1 MEAVP
6 RLPMLGFELKT
17 SAESVEFGPKLRQ
30 YIRDHYNENPDSYS
44 TEIHE
49 LEALR
54 ASATHAPHDFTGCST
69 LKKYYCQLHFLLSRF
84 PLGENPSIAITFN
97 WYDIYSSVVYNVND
111 IKYEMACIL
120 YNIGALHTDLGAM
133 DARNTPD
140 GMKISCTHFQCAAWA
155 FQHLRETYPQPSE
168 SDLSP
173 TLLTFMY
180 NVALAQAQECILE
193 KSMTDNRKPTIIA
206 KVAMQVVEYLK
217 AAMKSVWSSKSS
229 DTVVTDIVG
238 SRKLKMWRR
247 YCEFKMS
254 YHGAVALLYQ
264 GMQAE
269 EQQKMGERLAYYQA
283 AVDTLSEASK
293 IAKNLE
299 QQELI
304 AESLTFSNDVMG
316 GKLTAAQ
323 KENEFV
329 YHEKVPPISSLPE
342 VKGASLVKGIP
353 FSVTDPE
360 VAGQDIFI
368 KLVPLEAHQASS
380 MYSEEKAKLLRR
392 IGTTIQEK
400 NEELETYLASMQ
412 LDSLA
417 LDSGSENLPQE
428 LIECCA
434 DLNASNGVKKLK
446 DIMAKISSFYHDI
459 NASLD
464 DIKRVIEEEDM
475 KEKEFLTMMGKRAP
489 SMIIGELKREA
500 NKYREAHQSA
510 QDNNTALHRA
520 ITTHLANLQLLCNP
534 LDQVAAAIPSVAS
547 VEVQGDPT
555 AKQEVKRLLG
565 KVSEMQAQRAKWE
578 SQLRSDIQDD
588 DVTKQLVTSQDD
600 KEDFFKNEL
609 KKHDKL
615 VSLLDQNMAAQANIL
630 QALSEANAAFATTRR
645 LTNQV
650 QAQRTETISSLLAS
664 YNAYL
669 NILKKAEDAQEF
681 YHKLEGQVNKL
692 ASRVKSVCRVQDEE
706 REDVLS
712 ANVKKFTGGSVVP
725 KTGGPSMPGKSSN
738 LDAGVSTASGPKL
751 KDFLQHMKGGGMSIS
766 SGMLPGVIPAATPQ
780 IQPGIP
786 GYGYSDPSGSY
797 TSSMRPAPLGSEQND
812 PLTSCSGQGVG
823 SYTGSYS
830 SQASAYRPSAPSP
843 APSPAPLSA
852 ASPYKTPVT
861 AAPHSAHG
869 QYYPQQGGTPTYSA
883 NAGVTGYP
891 PVPSSTPMSSTQSAA
906 YSSALNAPSTGTTT
920 VSQPI
925 NYPVSQAGTRHP
937 HQYGYN
943 VPYQHYG
950 YQNVPGMTHAT
961 PAVPSSVH
969 SPHGMPQGS
978 PIHGGTA
985 DGCDKSVSRLPQYG
999 YGPGYSVT
1007 SSSNFNVNTVT
1018 SMASGSICSSTSSGS
1033 TPQMSRPVSTGQ
1045 TSNMSQGYYGY
1056 YPQQQSTTSTPS
1068 IPTTAPVSTSQVG
1081 TQPTP
1086 TSTQAYPQYP
1096 YQYPQTQA
1104 NTAVSAMYNQAGSNQ
1119 FSYVNQD
1126 GSSYKGQTATTQA
1139 SNLYSNQGVNYS
1151 SASYSSPVYNAGV
1164 YSSQPSTMSSVQS
1177 GGILPTTNTL
1187 AYASQGGS
1195 QWNMYSSYPQAGISS
1210 SSTSQ
1215 AGTAHTVTSMS
1226 SASSSTHSE
1235 KITADGMKLTTTTQN
1250 SLPGGSQMAQT
1261 PSQYS
1266 QAREFNQSYNQSMMW
1281 AQYGDQ
1287 QQYQHP
1293 QQNPS
1298 PSLQQYPQQ
1307 QLHPRQTQHP
1317 LQPQPPQPPQQPL
1330 KPQPPQPPQQPL
1342 QPQPP
1347 QPPQQPLQPQPL
1359 QALSKQGANASSVS
1373 TGASVSSVTTG
1384 ISNLDLLSGIELTSP
1399 PTSQWSPLTPQPA
1412 GTRQSSES
1420 TSSGGGSSAQSGAAP
1435 DITSTAAA
1443 TSQITPVT
1451 GGNLPNVVSSNTA
1464 ALNTATNTSATVSS
1478 SILDLAVLAK
1488 NRKPTVVDPLSD
1500 DEKLQKLADE
1510 TERLSKIV
1518 EGLDRKSLNGPTNL
1532 ELKWK
1537 ELVEV
1542 VEKECGEL
1550 KVSVARCYPLKNR
1563 FADILPYD
1571 HTRVTL
1577 PSARDDYINASF
1589 VQLKSTEESFP
1600 LILTQAP
1607 MSATCVDFWT
1617 MVWEQQV
1624 EIIVCLNSDA
1634 EVKGQVYLPSE
1645 TASSV
1650 DYGHFIVVLHSCRQA
1665 GSPVSLQ
1672 RVLHVTQRTSKV
1684 TRVIIHLQFLGWP
1697 PSAMPENPSL
1707 LLQFLV
1713 EVHTFQRQQRNKL
1726 RPILIHCVPGLGR
1739 SGVLTVLSAFM
1750 KEIHSSGNLLDL
1762 TSLVVELSR
1771 QRRGGVQDKE
1781 HLHFLFSAALYYAQ
1795 DVLMKRGILTN
1806 KATFEEGPREKT
1818 HVRHPSA
1825 DLLSSYDLS
1834 RLKSKLGLDQEGGRF
1849 GSEDEHSRSNSAAS
1863 LLSNGSSTS
1872 VEQLK
1877 DVQKDQ
1883 DKETVALIAPSG
1895 VSSGGGGGEVEADGS
1910 VGSSGGSALD
1920 INSSN
1925 QPAKST
1931 GSGILDANFSSLPP
1945 SLAASLDPQQFKLD
1959 PPIPGKP
1966 NKITKDSFE
1975 NPSGALK
1982 KTDDPADPFSG
1993 LDPLWSHKRS

>member
-6 RLPMLGFELKT
+6 RLPMLGFELK
-17 SAESVEFGPKLRQ
+17 SSVESVEFGPKLRQ
-30 YIRDHYNENPDSYS
+30 YIRDHYNEDPDSYS

-54 ASATHAPHDFTGCST
+54 VSATHAPHDFTGCSI
-69 LKKYYCQLHFLLSRF
+69 LKKYYCQLHFILSRF
-84 PLGENPSIAITFN
+84 PLSENPSISITFN
-97 WYDIYSSVVYNVND
+97 WYDLYSSVVYNVTD

-155 FQHLRETYPQPSE
+155 FQHLRETYPQPRE

-206 KVAMQVVEYLK
+206 KVAMQVVEYLR
-217 AAMKSVWSSKSS
+217 AAMKSLWSGKST
-229 DTVVTDIVG
+229 DAVVTEIVG
-238 SRKLKMWRR
+238 SRKLKMWHR
-247 YCEFKMS
+247 YCEFKMT
-254 YHGAVALLYQ
+254 YHSAVALLYQ

-283 AVDTLSEASK
+283 AVDTLNEASK

-304 AESLTFSNDVMG
+304 TESLTFSHDVMG

-380 MYSEEKAKLLRR
+380 MYSEEKAKLLRH
-392 IGTTIQEK
+392 IGSSIQEK

-417 LDSGSENLPQE
+417 LDSASETLPQE
-428 LIECCA
+428 LIESCA
-434 DLNASNGVKKLK
+434 DLNASNGIKKLK

-459 NASLD
+459 NASLED
-464 DIKRVIEEEDM
+464 TKRLLEEED
-475 KEKEFLTMMGKRAP
+475 EREREFLAMMGKRAP
-489 SMIIGELKREA
+489 NMIIGELKREA

-520 ITTHLANLQLLCNP
+520 ITTHMANLQLLSKP
-534 LDQVAAAIPSVAS
+534 LEQVAAAIPSVAS

-565 KVSEMQAQRAKWE
+565 KVSEMQAQRSKWE
-578 SQLRSDIQDD
+578 SQLRADIQAD

-600 KEDFFKNEL
+600 MEDFFQNEL

-615 VSLLDQNMAAQANIL
+615 VSLLEQNMAAQGNIL
-630 QALSEANAAFATTRR
+630 QALSEANAAYATTRR

-664 YNAYL
+664 YNAYI
-669 NILKKAEDAQEF
+669 NILKKAEDAEEF

-706 REDVLS
+706 REEVLS
-712 ANVKKFTGGSVVP
+712 ANVKKFTGSSVASKAP
-725 KTGGPSMPGKSSN
+725 GGPMVSGQIPN
-738 LDAGVSTASGPKL
+738 LDAGASTASGPKL
-751 KDFLQHMKGGGMSIS
+751 KDFLQHMKGGGMGVS
-766 SGMLPGVIPAATPQ
+766 SGMHSGMTAASVQ
-780 IQPGIP
+780 VQPGAP
-786 GYGYSDPSGSY
+786 GYVYSNQSSAY

-812 PLTSCSGQGVG
+812 PLTSCSG
-823 SYTGSYS
+823 YTGSYS
-830 SQASAYRPSAPSP
+830 SQASAYHPSAPSP
-843 APSPAPLSA
+843 APSPAPQCTG
-852 ASPYKTPVT
+852 SPFKMPVT
-861 AAPHSAHG
+861 ASPHHTPG
-869 QYYPQQGGTPTYSA
+869 QYYPQQSGASAYSA
-883 NAGVTGYP
+883 NVGVAGYP
-891 PVPSSTPMSSTQSAA
+891 AAQSSATPMPSTQAA
-906 YSSALNAPSTGTTT
+906 SYSSIINAPPTAATT
-920 VSQPI
+920 VSQPSS
-925 NYPVSQAGTRHP
+925 YTASQVGSQHP
-937 HQYGYN
+937 SQFGYN
-943 VPYQHYG
+943 VQYSPYS
-950 YQNVPGMTHAT
+950 YQNVPGMTLTT
-961 PAVPSSVH
+961 PTVSTSAH

-978 PIHGGTA
+978 PLHGGATSEHKA
-985 DGCDKSVSRLPQYG
+985 ASRQPQYG

-1007 SSSNFNVNTVT
+1007 SSSTFSVNTVT
-1018 SMASGSICSSTSSGS
+1018 SVASGSICSSSSGGTAQIS
-1033 TPQMSRPVSTGQ
+1033 QPLPSGQ
-1045 TSNMSQGYYGY
+1045 TNKASQGYYGY
-1056 YPQQQSTTSTPS
+1056 YPQQQSTISTASSVTATVPS
-1068 IPTTAPVSTSQVG
+1068 VVSTTQIS
-1081 TQPTP
+1081 TQPPHP
-1086 TSTQAYPQYP
+1086 TSTQNYTQYP
-1096 YQYPQTQA
+1096 YQYPQAQA
-1104 NTAVSAMYNQAGSNQ
+1104 NTAVPSVYSQAGANQ
-1119 FSYVNQD
+1119 FGYMSQD
-1126 GSSYKGQTATTQA
+1126 GSSYKGQTASTQA
-1139 SNLYSNQGVNYS
+1139 ADLYSNQGATYS
-1151 SASYSSPVYNAGV
+1151 SGSYVSPMTGIYSTGTYTSLPSTTSSAQSSGNLQTTNTAT
-1164 YSSQPSTMSSVQS
+1164 YSSQAP
-1177 GGILPTTNTL
+1177 N
-1187 AYASQGGS
+1187 
-1195 QWNMYSSYPQAGISS
+1195 QWNVYSSYPQAGIVSN
-1210 SSTSQ
+1210 STSQ
-1215 AGTAHTVTSMS
+1215 AGTVSTITSMS
-1226 SASSSTHSE
+1226 GDSNSVHSQKYPYSSASQ
-1235 KITADGMKLTTTTQN
+1235 LPTQ
-1250 SLPGGSQMAQT
+1250 SMLPGVSLMSQT
-1261 PSQYS
+1261 SSQY
-1266 QAREFNQSYNQSMMW
+1266 NQTRQYNQGYSKPMMW

-1287 QQYQHP
+1287 QYQHP
-1293 QQNPS
+1293 HQTQQPQQQ
-1298 PSLQQYPQQ
+1298 PQQHPPHSLQQYSQQQQPQQ
-1307 QLHPRQTQHP
+1307 ACQPQAQQKPLEPQQP
-1317 LQPQPPQPPQQPL
+1317 QQSQQSSLQPQ
-1330 KPQPPQPPQQPL
+1330 
-1342 QPQPP
+1342 
-1347 QPPQQPLQPQPL
+1347 
-1359 QALSKQGANASSVS
+1359 SIQGANVQSVS
-1373 TGASVSSVTTG
+1373 AGATVSSVTSG

-1412 GTRQSSES
+1412 GTRQSAES
-1420 TSSGGGSSAQSGAAP
+1420 TKSVGGSSTQSVAAP
-1435 DITSTAAA
+1435 DITSTSAASSQLTPA
-1443 TSQITPVT
+1443 TGS
-1451 GGNLPNVVSSNTA
+1451 NLPNVVSSNTA
-1464 ALNTATNTSATVSS
+1464 ALNTATNTLATISS
-1478 SILDLAVLAK
+1478 SILDLTVLAK

-1500 DEKLQKLADE
+1500 DEKLQKLAVE

-1577 PSARDDYINASF
+1577 PSARDDYINASH
-1589 VQLKSTEESFP
+1589 VQLRSTEESFP

-1617 MVWEQQV
+1617 MIWEQQV

-1650 DYGHFIVVLHSCRQA
+1650 DYGHFTVVLHSCRQA

-1672 RVLHVTQRTSKV
+1672 RVLHVTHRTSKV

-1726 RPILIHCVPGLGR
+1726 RPIVIQCVPGLGR
-1739 SGVLTVLSAFM
+1739 SGVLTVLSAFI
-1750 KEIHSSGNLLDL
+1750 KEIHSSGSLLDL

-1834 RLKSKLGLDQEGGRF
+1834 RLKSKLGLDQEGGRS
-1849 GSEDEHSRSNSAAS
+1849 GSEDERLCSNSAAA
-1863 LLSNGSSTS
+1863 LLSNGSSAG
-1872 VEQLK
+1872 VEHLK
-1877 DVQKDQ
+1877 DGQKDL
-1883 DKETVALIAPSG
+1883 DKDSASSIASSGASSGVGQETDIDVNSGSGALE
-1895 VSSGGGGGEVEADGS
+1895 VSSGS
-1910 VGSSGGSALD
+1910 
-1920 INSSN
+1920 
-1925 QPAKST
+1925 QPVKT
-1931 GSGILDANFSSLPP
+1931 SGILDANFSSLPP
-1945 SLAASLDPQQFKLD
+1945 SLAASMDPQQFKLD
-1959 PPIPGKP
+1959 PPAPGKSC
-1966 NKITKDSFE
+1966 KITKDSFE
-1975 NPSGALK
+1975 NPSGTLQ
-1982 KTDDPADPFSG
+1982 KTDDPTDPFSG
-1993 LDPLWSHKRS
+1993 LDPLWSHKKS